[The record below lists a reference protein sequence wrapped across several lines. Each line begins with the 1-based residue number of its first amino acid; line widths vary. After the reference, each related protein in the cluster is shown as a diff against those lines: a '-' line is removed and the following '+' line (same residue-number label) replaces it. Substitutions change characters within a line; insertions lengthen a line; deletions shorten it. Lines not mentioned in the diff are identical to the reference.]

1 MSDPKT
7 LESAGRWLEFYME
20 HKEPHSIGILVGNKK
35 DLSENE
41 GSCTAQQ
48 INDQSLKL
56 KVP

>member
-1 MSDPKT
+1 
-7 LESAGRWLEFYME
+7 ME

-35 DLSENE
+35 DLNENE